1 MNAMRN
7 AFAIAALLTT
17 RAPSDPICV
26 AVDTALS
33 RKPRLSRDEQRGW
46 STKVSFRTY
55 HALQRQGIL
64 D

>member
-7 AFAIAALLTT
+7 AFSIAALF
-17 RAPSDPICV
+17 AKSE
-26 AVDTALS
+26 ALYETIS
-33 RKPRLSRDEQRGW
+33 KAMKRPPRLSRDEQRGW

-64 D
+64 E